1 MAQNQG
7 LDEKVITSVLLNSH
21 KLAAN
26 GLNNLVLESSDPSL
40 RQDVTQILY
49 HTYQHQKKIWDFMN
63 NKGYYQV
70 EYAQQQEIAKAT
82 QQLQQQQQQ
91 QSGMQ

>member
-7 LDEKVITSVLLNSH
+7 LGEKEIASALLTSH
-21 KLAAN
+21 KLGAN
-26 GLNNLVLESSDPSL
+26 ALNNLVLESSDPGL

-49 HTYQHQKKIWDFMN
+49 RTYQHQKMIWDFMN

-70 EYAQQQEIAKAT
+70 EYAPQQEIAKAT
-82 QQLQQQQQQ
+82 QQLQQQQQ
-91 QSGMQ
+91 SGMQ

>member
-7 LDEKVITSVLLNSH
+7 LGDKELATALLNNH
-21 KLAAN
+21 KLSAN
-26 GLNNLVLESSDPSL
+26 SLNNLVLESVDPNL

-49 HTYQHQKKIWDFMN
+49 RTYQHQKMIWDFMN

-70 EYAQQQEIAKAT
+70 EAAQQQEIAKAQ
-82 QQLQQQQQQ
+82 QQLQQ
-91 QSGMQ
+91 SMQ

>member
-7 LDEKVITSVLLNSH
+7 LGDREFASVLLNNH
-21 KLAAN
+21 KLGAN
-26 GLNNLVLESSDPSL
+26 SLNNLVLESVDPNL

-49 HTYQHQKKIWDFMN
+49 RTYQHQKMIWDYMN

-70 EYAQQQEIAKAT
+70 EVAPQQEIAKAQ
-82 QQLQQQQQQ
+82 QQLQQ
-91 QSGMQ
+91 GMQ

>member
-7 LDEKVITSVLLNSH
+7 LGDREFASVLLNNH
-21 KLAAN
+21 KLGAN
-26 GLNNLVLESSDPSL
+26 LLNNLVLESVDPNL

-49 HTYQHQKKIWDFMN
+49 RTYQHQKMIWDYMN

-70 EYAQQQEIAKAT
+70 EVAPQQEIAKAQ
-82 QQLQQQQQQ
+82 QQLQQ
-91 QSGMQ
+91 GMQ

>member
-7 LDEKVITSVLLNSH
+7 LGDKEFASVLLNNH
-21 KLAAN
+21 KLSAN
-26 GLNNLVLESSDPSL
+26 SLNNLVLESVDPNL

-49 HTYQHQKKIWDFMN
+49 RTYQHQKMIWDYMN

-70 EYAQQQEIAKAT
+70 EAAPQQEIMKAQ
-82 QQLQQQQQQ
+82 QQLQQ
-91 QSGMQ
+91 GMQQ

>member
-7 LDEKVITSVLLNSH
+7 MNDKELAFALLNAH
-21 KLAAN
+21 KLSA
-26 GLNNLVLESSDPSL
+26 GSLNTLILESVCQGL
-40 RQDVTQILY
+40 RQDAMQVLNR
-49 HTYQHQKKIWDFMN
+49 TYQHQKMLWDYMN

-70 EYAQQQEIAKAT
+70 EAAPQQEITKAK
-82 QQLQQQQQQ
+82 QQLQ

>member
-7 LDEKVITSVLLNSH
+7 LGEKEIASAILSSH
-21 KLAAN
+21 KLGASA
-26 GLNNLVLESSDPSL
+26 LNNLILESVDPNL

-49 HTYQHQKKIWDFMN
+49 HTYQHQKQIWDFMS

-70 EYAQQQEIAKAT
+70 EAAPQQELAKAK
-82 QQLQQQQQQ
+82 QQLQ

>member
-7 LDEKVITSVLLNSH
+7 LGEKEIASVLLNSH
-21 KLAAN
+21 KLGAN
-26 GLNNLVLESSDPSL
+26 GLNNLVLESSNSGL

-49 HTYQHQKKIWDFMN
+49 HTYQHQKLIWDFMN

-70 EYAQQQEIAKAT
+70 EYAPQQEIAKAT
-82 QQLQQQQQQ
+82 QQLQQQQ
-91 QSGMQ
+91 SGMQ